1 MEFLWY
7 NYKRGGDCMILRPDY
22 IEAVKPFMD
31 APLVKILTGV
41 RRCGK
46 STIFE
51 MIRQELLERGIP
63 EDHIIMKKYTEMDIP
78 DTITAKQMYDELV
91 SRVEDDKRY
100 YFLLDE
106 IQEIKGWEK
115 AVNSLLEGMNADI
128 YVTGSNS
135 KLMSSE
141 ISTYL
146 TGRYISIPVFTLSFR
161 EYLEFKKESTQSYDK
176 LLEEY
181 IKFGGFPIIALGE
194 YEQQSAYQ
202 IVDGIYHTVV
212 SRDIVKRHRINKQDL
227 FDRVVK
233 YVIENMGKT
242 FSASS
247 ISNFLKSE
255 NRKVS
260 IESIY
265 NYLRWLE
272 QAFIIFP
279 CERYDMQGKSILK
292 TQEKY
297 YLADVSFRYALFGYN
312 RKMLD
317 GVMEN
322 IVYLELRRR
331 GYDVYVGKNNTK
343 EIDFIAIHKDEKI
356 YVQVC
361 VQIPEN
367 SNREVGN
374 LMEIRDHYPKYV
386 VTLNEMDVGIE
397 NGIRIVHLRDF
408 LLAKQW

>member
-1 MEFLWY
+1 
-7 NYKRGGDCMILRPDY
+7 MILRPDY

-146 TGRYISIPVFTLSFR
+146 TGRYILIPVFTLSFR

-279 CERYDMQGKSILK
+279 CERYDMQGKSVLK

>member
-1 MEFLWY
+1 
-7 NYKRGGDCMILRPDY
+7 MILRPDY

-233 YVIENMGKT
+233 YVIENMGNT

-279 CERYDMQGKSILK
+279 CERYDMQGKSVLK

-297 YLADVSFRYALFGYN
+297 YLADVSFRYALFGYS

>member
-1 MEFLWY
+1 
-7 NYKRGGDCMILRPDY
+7 MILRPDY

-233 YVIENMGKT
+233 YVIENMGNT

-279 CERYDMQGKSILK
+279 CERYDMQGKSVLK

-374 LMEIRDHYPKYV
+374 LLEIRDHYPKYV

>member
-1 MEFLWY
+1 
-7 NYKRGGDCMILRPDY
+7 MILRPDY

-78 DTITAKQMYDELV
+78 DTITAKQMYDDLV

-279 CERYDMQGKSILK
+279 CERYDMQGKSVLK

>member
-1 MEFLWY
+1 
-7 NYKRGGDCMILRPDY
+7 MILRPDY

-212 SRDIVKRHRINKQDL
+212 SCDIVKRHRINKQDL

-247 ISNFLKSE
+247 ISIFLKSE

-279 CERYDMQGKSILK
+279 CERYDMQGKNILK

-322 IVYLELRRR
+322 IVYLELCRR

-374 LMEIRDHYPKYV
+374 LMKIRDHYPKYV

>member
-1 MEFLWY
+1 
-7 NYKRGGDCMILRPDY
+7 MILRSDY

-146 TGRYISIPVFTLSFR
+146 TGRYISISVFTLSFR

-279 CERYDMQGKSILK
+279 CERYDMQGKSVLK

-322 IVYLELRRR
+322 IVYLEFVAEAMMCMLERII
-331 GYDVYVGKNNTK
+331 K

-408 LLAKQW
+408 CLQSSGNRNKR